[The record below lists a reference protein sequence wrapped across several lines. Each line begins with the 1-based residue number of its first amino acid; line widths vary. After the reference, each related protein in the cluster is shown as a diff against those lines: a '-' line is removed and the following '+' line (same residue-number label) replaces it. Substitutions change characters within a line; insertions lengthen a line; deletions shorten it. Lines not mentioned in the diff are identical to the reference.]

1 MFPRSSFL
9 QKTGPWLKEKTVW
22 GRIFFKIEEKRK
34 IGNFP
39 EQLRNSFPEKFCCK
53 LDTKTLLSRFPIFIF
68 LPYKGKFF
76 LSVGNL
82 LDKQCL
88 LFWLF
93 IFKVEMINKMYN
105 FCWLLKFWFPRFVDF
120 PAASPIWVIAFLAL
134 GLHHHHH
141 HLVTLTCVD
150 TFFLSPLTQLPV
162 LCVIVSSRNKLYLCI
177 IHKTETVK
185 I

>member
-1 MFPRSSFL
+1 MFPRSSFF
-9 QKTGPWLKEKTVW
+9 QETGLWLKEKTVW
-22 GRIFFKIEEKRK
+22 GRIFFKIEEERK

-68 LPYKGKFF
+68 LPYKGKFV

-82 LDKQCL
+82 HFKLDKKCL

-93 IFKVEMINKMYN
+93 VFKVFSITFKWTMDICKMYN

-141 HLVTLTCVD
+141 HHHHNHHL
-150 TFFLSPLTQLPV
+150 
-162 LCVIVSSRNKLYLCI
+162 
-177 IHKTETVK
+177 HKQPIKVFEKK
-185 I
+185 IKYSWKWGGKA